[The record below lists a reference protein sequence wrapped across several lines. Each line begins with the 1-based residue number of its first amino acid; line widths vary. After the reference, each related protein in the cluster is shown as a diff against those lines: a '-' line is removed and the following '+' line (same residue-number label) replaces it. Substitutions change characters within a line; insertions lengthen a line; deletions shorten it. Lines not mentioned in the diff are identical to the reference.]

1 MRFATLMTAAAAAA
15 LLALPAVSSAA
26 GGAAHGSHA
35 SLQCAACHKTMP
47 PKAPDQAQCLTCH
60 VSYAQLAKAT
70 KNMNP
75 NPHDSHLGR
84 VNCTE
89 CHSMHGQSR
98 FMCQDCHAF
107 KNVKFKGE

>member
-15 LLALPAVSSAA
+15 LLALPAASFAA
-26 GGAAHGSHA
+26 GAAHGSHA
-35 SLQCAACHKTMP
+35 ALQCTACHKTMP
-47 PKAPDQAQCLTCH
+47 PKAPEQSQCLTCH
-60 VSYAQLAKAT
+60 VFYAQLAKAT